1 MSKTNESKLYALLK
15 KHLKDVHFTRIESHT
30 ENGIPDVNACYNGKD
45 IWVELKANNSK
56 DLGLSK
62 WQIVWIMKRLKVATD
77 PSCREPLKSTADPL
91 SVSR

>member
-45 IWVELKANNSK
+45 IWVELKANNS
-56 DLGLSK
+56 
-62 WQIVWIMKRLKVATD
+62 
-77 PSCREPLKSTADPL
+77 
-91 SVSR
+91 